1 MKLVYLIGVPGTG
14 KSTIMKEFMKRVYD
28 GEWKTERPVDLLDT
42 HVGSYMQPNGE
53 PLNCRVLGKYEE
65 GEVFSGTDRLSM
77 AVAPKAVEFAQSNP
91 PELVVGEGDRLNNA
105 AFFEAAGDG
114 LTIIHLTVSD
124 EERER
129 RYKERGS
136 EQSEKFIQ
144 TTRTKCANIIEKF
157 GDQQTLFGEEKGC
170 VVEFVHETPE
180 DTTKVVD
187 YIFSLL

>member
-28 GEWKTERPVDLLDT
+28 GEWKTERPVDLLDS
-42 HVGSYMQPNGE
+42 HVSGNV
-53 PLNCRVLGKYEE
+53 RVLGKYEE

>member
-28 GEWKTERPVDLLDT
+28 GEWKTERPVDLLDS
-42 HVGSYMQPNGE
+42 HVSGNV
-53 PLNCRVLGKYEE
+53 RVLGKYEE

-91 PELVVGEGDRLNNA
+91 PGLVVGEGDRLNNA
-105 AFFEAAGDG
+105 AFFEAAGDD
-114 LTIIHLTVSD
+114 LVLIHLTVSD

-144 TTRTKCANIIEKF
+144 TTKTKCNNIIEKF
-157 GDQQTLFGEEKGC
+157 GPSVTLFGETDGY
-170 VVEFVHETPE
+170 VTEFVHETPE
-180 DTTKVVD
+180 DTKRIVD
-187 YIFSLL
+187 FMMLNV